1 VLAEDRGEKIEVIE
15 QQRDRIERLK
25 AQDPSVSGGEFQKSR
40 RVDSMQ
46 RHLEKLKIFADIN
59 DPMVKKRFED
69 DQGMLMLKILIT
81 WQLLIRTSLLQV
93 T

>member
-1 VLAEDRGEKIEVIE
+1 VLAEDRAEKIEVIE

-25 AQDPSVSGGEFQKSR
+25 AQESSVSGGEFQKSR
-40 RVDSMQ
+40 RVGSMQ

-69 DQGMLMLKILIT
+69 DQGMLRLEILNT
-81 WQLLIRTSLLQV
+81 W
-93 T
+93 